1 MLSQIKLA
9 QDTITNLDIDNL
21 CQWLLTYPRLTK
33 DKLTI
38 EFEQKWSDWLG
49 RKYSVFV
56 NSGSSANLL
65 MLYALKLSNRLKNNK
80 IVLPC
85 LSWSTTI
92 SPAIQ
97 FDFDVILCD
106 TDRNNLGV
114 DVDSL
119 EKIFIEHNPSCL
131 MIANIL
137 GFPNS
142 FDEINQLCEKYNVVL
157 LEDSCESVGSLYGN
171 KKTGCFGLISTFSTY
186 FGHHFSTIEGGLIS
200 TDDFELYEILL
211 SIRSHGW
218 DRDLSKETADNFRRS
233 NNIDNFDSLYTF
245 YYPGFNVRPTEIQ
258 AFLGIN
264 QLETIDY
271 RNQKRYD
278 VFLHYDKLIHNNFW
292 KIQSKNFI
300 SNFAYPI
307 IHPNRN
313 IIAKN
318 LIDNNIECRPLV
330 CGSIS
335 KQPFYTK
342 IYGKQPYKFAD
353 IIHQYGMYVPNHPSL
368 SINEIERICTIVN
381 SSIDE

>member
-21 CQWLLTYPRLTK
+21 CQWLSTYPRLTK

-97 FDFDVILCD
+97 FDFDIILCD
-106 TDRNNLGV
+106 ADKNNLGV
-114 DVDSL
+114 DIDSL
-119 EKIFIEHNPSCL
+119 EKIFIEHSPSCL

-157 LEDSCESVGSLYGN
+157 LEDSCESVGSLYRN

-218 DRDLSKETADNFRRS
+218 DRDLSKETADILRRS

-264 QLETIDY
+264 QLETIDD
-271 RNQKRYD
+271 RNKKRYD
-278 VFLHYDKLIHNNFW
+278 IFLHYDKLIHNNFW
-292 KIQSKNFI
+292 KIQSKNFT

-307 IHPNRN
+307 VHPNRN

-342 IYGKQPYKFAD
+342 IYGKQPYRFAD
-353 IIHQYGMYVPNHPSL
+353 LIHQYGMYVPNHPSL
-368 SINEIERICTIVN
+368 STNDIERICTIVN
-381 SSIDE
+381 SSINE